1 MGSGKT
7 LIGALVAE
15 RTGSP
20 FRDLDL
26 LVEEAAGMPIADI
39 FATGSEPAFRALE
52 AQLLPS
58 ALVPGAVVALGG
70 GAVMDDA
77 SWRLV
82 SSRAVT
88 VYLEAPFGTLWE
100 RIQAEPGRPLV
111 SGRSPREVEALFER
125 RRPRYE
131 QAAHRV
137 DGNRPADV
145 VAAEVIR
152 LWSD

>member
-1 MGSGKT
+1 MGSGKS

-20 FRDLDL
+20 FHDLDL
-26 LVEEAAGMPIADI
+26 MIESEAGMPISDI

-52 AQLLPS
+52 TQLLPR
-58 ALVPGAVVALGG
+58 ALEAGSVAALGG
-70 GAVMDDA
+70 GAVIDDA

-82 SSRAVT
+82 SDRAVT
-88 VYLEAPFGTLWE
+88 VYVEVPFSTIWE
-100 RIQAEPGRPLV
+100 RIRGATGRPLLF
-111 SGRSPREVEALFER
+111 GRSREDVEALFQR

-131 QAAHRV
+131 QALHRV
-137 DGNRPADV
+137 DGDREADV
-145 VAAEVIR
+145 VVAEVAK